1 MDDLNQYTEMRKQLA
16 AVEKQRRSTIEQ
28 NNEQAAEQKRRA
40 QQLREKNQRAMED
53 AMCGSNIAYRQ
64 MREMQAEKRR
74 QEKLEEVMTEREKR
88 TTEESVSVDGS
99 ISACTYGAALT
110 LNQIDAYLAMAR
122 EGAHLKKLSDNKT
135 GASHSTSTPLAGL
148 SSFTSTPTVSLE
160 SGARRLAER
169 RKMYTQVSVSKPAA
183 GPASTRSED
192 RPITIPRIIPAR
204 SPPAYST
211 GIVDTASADNVAMDA
226 EYDFSRFDQTRLR
239 QANLTRP
246 RPHDFESLMNG
257 GLESEIDYFA
267 APAPSPSATSKPA
280 VIATTTEPARKSILG
295 SVNTKPDRHF
305 SAAHPFVTIP
315 DRQLSA
321 AHQSSVSMPDR
332 EFSAAR
338 QPFVDSTTLDPL
350 RKTSPSSYYFV
361 KALTIEPTD
370 KASTSLVDAASAKKE
385 ALRVYKRHEQA
396 RYRNGGPR
404 GAPGSD
410 FQSFVHGVRGAE
422 LDKPRARTIYS
433 PTTTIDAI
441 IINQVNSPEVSL
453 AKERSRRLRQAVTN
467 GDEFEIVG
475 HGELDDEFDLV
486 DSQVPSAVNGK
497 SHSDPNAV
505 IDGLDGAFRAGWD
518 DDE

>member
-1 MDDLNQYTEMRKQLA
+1 
-16 AVEKQRRSTIEQ
+16 
-28 NNEQAAEQKRRA
+28 
-40 QQLREKNQRAMED
+40 
-53 AMCGSNIAYRQ
+53 
-64 MREMQAEKRR
+64 
-74 QEKLEEVMTEREKR
+74 
-88 TTEESVSVDGS
+88 
-99 ISACTYGAALT
+99 
-110 LNQIDAYLAMAR
+110 
-122 EGAHLKKLSDNKT
+122 
-135 GASHSTSTPLAGL
+135 
-148 SSFTSTPTVSLE
+148 
-160 SGARRLAER
+160 
-169 RKMYTQVSVSKPAA
+169 
-183 GPASTRSED
+183 
-192 RPITIPRIIPAR
+192 
-204 SPPAYST
+204 
-211 GIVDTASADNVAMDA
+211 MDA

-305 SAAHPFVTIP
+305 SAAHPFVTMP

-505 IDGLDGAFRAGWD
+505 IDGLGGAFRAGWD